1 MNSQS
6 FMNKIKTI
14 IFISALIFSINT
26 NAQWIGSL
34 EIADENIKP
43 WIATSQTEY
52 SGIYHFGESESESEL
67 LLSFSEH
74 SIIGKIKSGYWEEN
88 PERWKWNY
96 EELKNI
102 RIDKNGNFSSDKY
115 SGKFVIYQDEDG
127 QQSQGLKI
135 NNTWTEWIEKGNYEI
150 GTKLQNYTPD
160 DF

>member
-74 SIIGKIKSGYWEEN
+74 SIIGKIKIGLIKTEIF
-88 PERWKWNY
+88 
-96 EELKNI
+96 LLINI
-102 RIDKNGNFSSDKY
+102 QANSIFTKMKMD
-115 SGKFVIYQDEDG
+115 
-127 QQSQGLKI
+127 
-135 NNTWTEWIEKGNYEI
+135 NNHKV
-150 GTKLQNYTPD
+150 
-160 DF
+160 